1 MSCHEE
7 EAFVELLSL
16 LGLKEGDDYH
26 RNYNWNASN
35 LSIDFAFEY
44 ASPPVAIDL
53 YGYYWH
59 THPRQIRRDLRKAIS
74 LRQNGWAYYVIWDHE
89 LEEFTELLRA
99 LNVHF
104 DKYIT
109 DPIMPKNRMVLFACL
124 AWWKNFYSGKLPR
137 EKAEEPKDMMK
148 EGLVEDLR
156 NSLCNA
162 GLASLSLLKTS
173 SAVDKLAQ
181 PSLPGL
187 QRRERRE
194 VEELLA
200 KRKVSD
206 AVNLLNYYLF
216 LKWWKTPPD
225 PTLVNVNMPE
235 EWKEPWAYYLRIEN
249 DIVFLNCLKEEGISP
264 KEIMSDDPDIPED
277 IIRFFGFSEI

>member
-1 MSCHEE
+1 
-7 EAFVELLSL
+7 
-16 LGLKEGDDYH
+16 
-26 RNYNWNASN
+26 
-35 LSIDFAFEY
+35 
-44 ASPPVAIDL
+44 
-53 YGYYWH
+53 
-59 THPRQIRRDLRKAIS
+59 
-74 LRQNGWAYYVIWDHE
+74 
-89 LEEFTELLRA
+89 
-99 LNVHF
+99 
-104 DKYIT
+104 
-109 DPIMPKNRMVLFACL
+109 MVLFACL